1 MSVSRRDFLK
11 KSLVFVPAAAVAPHI
26 LMRAAVAA
34 PGGSA
39 RNLVLI
45 ELDGGND
52 GMNTLVPHGLNGG
65 AYYTEFRPTV
75 NVAPGSVLDI
85 GGGLGLNP
93 GLAALKA
100 QFDGGRLAV
109 LPGIG
114 YPSPSFSHEVSSGIW
129 ASGDPAMGVIDGWL
143 GRMLAQFPTPSFPC
157 ALDVSSHLDRI
168 LVGSGGFVP
177 AFSSIGSFNF
187 PYDSH
192 EWSDQTNRR
201 VAYEA
206 AVDGLNGQA
215 GKVGAMSATAKG
227 MLGLIDTLQG
237 VPEFNHV
244 GAYPEGYWSNSLR
257 LVARLANAGLGLRI
271 FHVPFGGFDTHGD
284 QELDGYYTNKM
295 QQLSDGIQA
304 LTDDLATVGQANDTI
319 FVIYSEF
326 GRTIYENGSAGTD
339 HGSTNTAFVVGPQVN
354 GGVVT
359 PHPPVDPTQLDNDGE
374 LARTADFRDIFGT
387 IASKW
392 YGADVSS
399 LFPGHTVTDLG
410 FLP

>member
-1 MSVSRRDFLK
+1 MTVSRRDFLK
-11 KSLVFVPAAAVAPHI
+11 KSLVFVPAAAVAPG
-26 LMRAAVAA
+26 LLVRAASAA

-65 AYYTEFRPTV
+65 AYYTEFRPTLNIPV
-75 NVAPGSVLDI
+75 GQVLDI

-93 GLAALKA
+93 GMAALKA
-100 QFDGGRLAV
+100 QFDAGRLAV

-114 YPSPSFSHEVSSGIW
+114 YPNPSFSHDVSADIW
-129 ASGDPAMGVIDGWL
+129 ATGDPTLGELDGWL
-143 GRMLAQFPTPSFPC
+143 GRMLAQFPQPSFPC
-157 ALDVSSHLDRI
+157 ALDVSGHLDRI

-177 AFSSIGSFNF
+177 AFSSIGHFNF
-187 PYDSH
+187 PYDGH
-192 EWSDQTNRR
+192 AWNDKDNRR

-206 AVDGLNGQA
+206 AVDGLHGS
-215 GKVGAMSATAKG
+215 GGRVGAMSGTAKG
-227 MLGLIDTLQG
+227 MLQLIDTLQA
-237 VPEFNHV
+237 VPEFTHV
-244 GAYPEGYWSNSLR
+244 GDYPETYWSNSLR
-257 LVARLANAGLGLRI
+257 LIARLSNAGLGLRI
-271 FHVPFGGFDTHGD
+271 FHVPYGGFDTHGD
-284 QELDGYYTNKM
+284 QELDGYHTTKL
-295 QQLSDGIQA
+295 QIVSDGIQA
-304 LTDDLATVGQANDTI
+304 LLDDLASVGQANDTI

-339 HGSTNTAFVVGPQVN
+339 HGSTSVVFVVGPQVN

-359 PHPPVDPTQLDNDGE
+359 SHPPVDPTQLDADDE
-374 LARTADFRDIFGT
+374 LQRTADFRDVFGT
-387 IASKW
+387 IASRW
-392 YGADVSS
+392 YGANVTS